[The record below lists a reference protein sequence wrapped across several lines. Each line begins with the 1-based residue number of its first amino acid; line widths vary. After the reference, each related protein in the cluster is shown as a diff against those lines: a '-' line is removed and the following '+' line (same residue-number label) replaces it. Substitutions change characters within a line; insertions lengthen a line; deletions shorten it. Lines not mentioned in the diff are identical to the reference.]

1 MRISTRTKTRYADEN
16 TDARGKAIVYWMI
29 LLVCTAV
36 MYAYLANQGISTVLV
51 FTSLDLSNMDIT
63 VTQAATLLLLV
74 YTALILTGIYKK
86 ERRNRS

>member
-16 TDARGKAIVYWMI
+16 TDDRRRVIVYWMI

-36 MYAYLANQGISTVLV
+36 MYAYLGNQGISTALV
-51 FTSLDLSNMDIT
+51 FTTLDLSNMDIT
-63 VTQAATLLLLV
+63 VAQAATLLLLV
-74 YTALILTGIYKK
+74 YTALILTEIYKK